1 MINLLYFYFYNDIF
15 DLKDF
20 DTKLLKIDKKLY
32 KIIDIVDIDTTLDTS
47 QLKSLMIM
55 RVFMVE
61 ILCICVL
68 VVQVDILKKKMEI
81 NT

>member
-55 RVFMVE
+55 RVFMV
-61 ILCICVL
+61 
-68 VVQVDILKKKMEI
+68 
-81 NT
+81 